1 MKLRRERVLD
11 RRGRK
16 SWLITTV
23 LLMFASVSFLL
34 TFPPTAVHGDTVALT
49 IQAGISPSGVA
60 VNPSTGRIY
69 VANRGDGTISVIDS
83 ATKIVVGTITVGDIP
98 AELAVNPA
106 TNRLYLTY
114 SDNNITTVIDGST
127 GQVVGNIAVPQNVKA
142 IAVNSVT
149 NTIYLTGGGSSG
161 SVPGSRLFVVSGS
174 NNTVLRTIAIGSG
187 PFSIAVNPNSNRVYV
202 ANFYDWTISVVDG
215 SLKSVISTVPV
226 NGAPNGLAVNPGT
239 NRLYVNDVTHN
250 TLLVLDASTYAILA
264 QVPVGSFPNAVDLN
278 PKTNRVYV
286 VNSGGGSVTIVDGN
300 TNAVVSL
307 LKVGNFP
314 PRVAAD
320 PVTNFAYVT
329 NQNSDSVTVIYGG
342 PPTTSRVTVATQDSG
357 GASISGFYI
366 SVLNQGGKAVAS
378 GFSTA
383 SFRVNN
389 SQPYTVVVQDFGN
402 YFFDH
407 WLDTG
412 STNRYRSITITTNT
426 TITAV
431 YTNANSPP
439 PGYSSISVKTV
450 NSAGAPLNGYLTTLS
465 QNGTVISQYFSPSI
479 FTVAN
484 GQTYQVS
491 VADYQGETFSH
502 WSDGTTSRVYTV
514 IIGGTSTA
522 VNLTAVYTP

>member
-1 MKLRRERVLD
+1 MKLGRVRVLD
-11 RRGRK
+11 RTGRK
-16 SWLITTV
+16 PWLITTV

-34 TFPPTAVHGDTVALT
+34 VFPPTAVHGDTVALT
-49 IQAGISPSGVA
+49 IQAGNSPSGVA

-69 VANRGDGTISVIDS
+69 VANHGDGTISVIDS
-83 ATKIVVGTITVGDIP
+83 ATKTVVGTITVGDIP
-98 AELAVNPA
+98 AELAINPV

-127 GQVVGNIAVPQNVKA
+127 GQIVGNIAVPQNVKA
-142 IAVNSVT
+142 LAVNSVT

-161 SVPGSRLFVVSGS
+161 SFPGSRLFLVSGS
-174 NNTVLRTIAIGSG
+174 NNTVLRTIGIGSG

-239 NRLYVNDVTHN
+239 NRLYVNDETHN
-250 TLLVLDASTYAILA
+250 ALLVLDASTYAILA

-286 VNSGGGSVTIVDGN
+286 VNSAGGSVTIVDGN
-300 TNAVVSL
+300 TNAVVSI

-329 NQNSDSVTVIYGG
+329 NQNSDSVTVIRGG
-342 PPTTSRVTVATQDSG
+342 PPTASRVTVATQDSG
-357 GASISGFYI
+357 GVSISGFYI

-465 QNGTVISQYFSPSI
+465 QNGTVISQYFSPCS

-502 WSDGTTSRVYTV
+502 WSDGTTSRVHNV
-514 IIGGTSTA
+514 IMGGASTA

>member
-1 MKLRRERVLD
+1 MKLRREVLPAA
-11 RRGRK
+11 RGRN
-16 SWLITTV
+16 SWLIPPV
-23 LLMFASVSFLL
+23 LLMFASVSFPLP
-34 TFPPTAVHGDTVALT
+34 FPPTAVHGDTVALT

-69 VANRGDGTISVIDS
+69 VANRGDGTISVINS
-83 ATKIVVGTITVGDIP
+83 ATKTVVGTITVGDIP

-114 SDNNITTVIDGST
+114 SDNNIPPVIDGST
-127 GQVVGNIAVPQNVKA
+127 GQVVGSIAIPQNGKA
-142 IAVNSVT
+142 IAVTSLT
-149 NTIYLTGGGSSG
+149 NTIYLPGGGSSG
-161 SVPGSRLFVVSGS
+161 SVPASTLFLVSGS
-174 NNTVLRTIAIGSG
+174 NNTVLRTIGIGSG
-187 PFSIAVNPNSNRVYV
+187 PFSVAVNPNSNRVYV

-215 SLKSVISTVPV
+215 SLKSAISTVPV
-226 NGAPNGLAVNPGT
+226 NGAPDGIAVNPGT
-239 NRLYVNDVTHN
+239 NRLYVNDETHN
-250 TLLVLDASTYAILA
+250 ALLVLDASTYAILA

-286 VNSGGGSVTIVDGN
+286 VNSAGGSVTIVDGN
-300 TNAVVSL
+300 TNAVVSV

-329 NQNSDSVTVIYGG
+329 NQNSDSVTVIRGG
-342 PPTTSRVTVATQDSG
+342 PPTASRVTVATQDSG

-366 SVLNQGGKAVAS
+366 SVLSQGGKAVAS

-389 SQPYTVVVQDFGN
+389 SQPYTVIVQDYGN
-402 YFFDH
+402 YIFNH

-412 STNRYRSITITTNT
+412 STNRYRSITITSNT
-426 TITAV
+426 TIIAV
-431 YTNANSPP
+431 YTNTNSPP

-465 QNGTVISQYFSPSI
+465 QNGTVISQYFSPCT

-484 GQTYQVS
+484 GQTYQVL

>member
-23 LLMFASVSFLL
+23 LLMFASASFLL
-34 TFPPTAVHGDTVALT
+34 IFPPAAVHGDTVALT
-49 IQAGISPSGVA
+49 IKTGNSPSGVA
-60 VNPSTGRIY
+60 VNPNTGRIY

-83 ATKIVVGTITVGDIP
+83 ATKTVVGTITVGDIP

-106 TNRLYLTY
+106 TNRLYLTH

-149 NTIYLTGGGSSG
+149 NTVYLTGGGSSG
-161 SVPGSRLFVVSGS
+161 SVRGSRLFVVSGS
-174 NNTVLRTIAIGSG
+174 NNTVIRTIDIGSG

-215 SLKSVISTVPV
+215 SLKSVIATLPV
-226 NGAPNGLAVNPGT
+226 SGAPDGLAVNPGT
-239 NRLYVNDVTHN
+239 NRLYVNDETHN
-250 TLLVLDASTYAILA
+250 SLLVLDASTYAILA
-264 QVPVGSFPNAVDLN
+264 QVPVGSFPNAVGLN
-278 PKTNRVYV
+278 PRTNRVYV
-286 VNSGGGSVTIVDGN
+286 VNSASGSVTIVDGN
-300 TNAVVSL
+300 TNAVVSN
-307 LKVGNFP
+307 LKVGSFP
-314 PRVAAD
+314 PRVAVD
-320 PVTNFAYVT
+320 QETNVSYVT
-329 NQNSDSVTVIYGG
+329 NQNSDIVTVIYGG
-342 PPTTSRVTVATQDSG
+342 PPTTSRITVATQDSG
-357 GASISGFYI
+357 GASIAGLYL

-389 SQPYTVVVQDFGN
+389 SQPYTVVVQDYGN
-402 YFFDH
+402 YIFNH

-412 STNRYRSITITTNT
+412 STNRYRSITITSNT
-426 TITAV
+426 TIIAV
-431 YTNANSPP
+431 YTNTNSPP
-439 PGYSSISVKTV
+439 PGYSSISVKTA

-465 QNGTVISQYFSPSI
+465 QNGTVISQYFSPST

-502 WSDGTTSRVYTV
+502 WSDGTTSRVHTV
-514 IIGGTSTA
+514 IIGGTSTS
-522 VNLTAVYTP
+522 VSLTAVYTP

>member
-23 LLMFASVSFLL
+23 LLMFVSVSFLL

-49 IQAGISPSGVA
+49 IQAGNSPSGVA

-69 VANRGDGTISVIDS
+69 VANRGDGTISVINS
-83 ATKIVVGTITVGDIP
+83 ATKTVVGTITVGDIP

-127 GQVVGNIAVPQNVKA
+127 GQVVGDIAVPQNVKA
-142 IAVNSVT
+142 IAVNRVT

-174 NNTVLRTIAIGSG
+174 NNTVLRTIGIGSG
-187 PFSIAVNPNSNRVYV
+187 PFSIAVNPNSNVVYV
-202 ANFYDWTISVVDG
+202 ANFTDRTISVVDG

-226 NGAPNGLAVNPGT
+226 NGAPDGLAVNPGT

-250 TLLVLDASTYAILA
+250 ALLVLDASTYAILA

-286 VNSGGGSVTIVDGN
+286 VNSAGGSVTIVDGN
-300 TNAVVSL
+300 TNAVVSI

-320 PVTNFAYVT
+320 PVTNFVYVT
-329 NQNSDSVTVIYGG
+329 TQNSDTVSVIRGG

-383 SFRVNN
+383 SFKVND
-389 SQPYTVVVQDFGN
+389 SQPYTIVVQDFGN
-402 YFFDH
+402 YFFIH

-412 STNRYRSITITTNT
+412 ATNRHRSITITTNT

-450 NSAGAPLNGYLTTLS
+450 NSAGAPLNGYLTTIS

-479 FTVAN
+479 FKIAN

-522 VNLTAVYTP
+522 LNLTAVYTP